1 MPKTTNKEKVL
12 RQLAKGITV
21 QPWQPK
27 KPKTPL
33 QQRVRQHV
41 QHNFRR
47 SLERLS
53 NALDTADTF
62 AGKVLLYSSDV
73 EKLANRDEADA
84 LKKAIQA
91 FRKAVSL
98 PEPSEDDG
106 TLDPRI
112 SAKLERFLGIAEE

>member
-1 MPKTTNKEKVL
+1 MPKTTKKEKTL
-12 RQLAKGITV
+12 RKLAKDIAV

-27 KPKTPL
+27 KPKAPL
-33 QQRVRQHV
+33 QQRVRRHV

-62 AGKVLLYSSDV
+62 ADKVLLYSSDV
-73 EKLANRDEADA
+73 EKLSNRDDADA
-84 LKKAIQA
+84 LKNAIKA
-91 FRKAVSL
+91 FREAVTL
-98 PEPSEDDG
+98 PEPSEEDR

-112 SAKLERFLGIAEE
+112 SAKLDTILGISED